1 MPTSNY
7 FNYMQYGGDSTN
19 YGTAQNSG
27 NWTSTTTIPLD
38 RQFFIGIFSNFDK
51 VKLKE
56 QLDDGTY
63 EV

>member
-1 MPTSNY
+1 
-7 FNYMQYGGDSTN
+7 MQYGGDSTN